1 MVLEDIFVEM
11 YNILRR
17 FLVLF
22 LHIFMVFDGGDK
34 SLIKDN
40 GELMS

>member
-11 YNILRR
+11 YDISHR

-22 LHIFMVFDGGDK
+22 FQICMVFDGGDK